1 MQIMPADNLTEQLFA
16 EIVLKGVCPVKQLS
30 DNKSPINSTYDPF
43 QQDHMMHVKVDH
55 HFIKEKLDI
64 GDFCTPNTL
73 SAQLDTSSGKATPR
87 HISANSK
94 TSWTW
99 MKMSLFCLF
108 SIVYI
113 FAPAGLSISSNG
125 FTDIRPFTLSSL
137 HLLYSSTAYLHC
149 NNKDHRRSSI
159 HQVSKPRP
167 FTLLLIPLLNFPFSC
182 AGLPL
187 PVSA

>member
-1 MQIMPADNLTEQLFA
+1 MYSVTSKVQRTMGFYSDRMLNSDKRSTQMQIMPADNLTEQLFA
-16 EIVLKGVCPVKQLS
+16 EILLKGVCPVKQLS

-43 QQDHMMHVKVDH
+43 QHDHMMHVKVDH

-99 MKMSLFCLF
+99 MKMSLFVCF
-108 SIVYI
+108 Q
-113 FAPAGLSISSNG
+113 LS
-125 FTDIRPFTLSSL
+125 T
-137 HLLYSSTAYLHC
+137 Y
-149 NNKDHRRSSI
+149 
-159 HQVSKPRP
+159 
-167 FTLLLIPLLNFPFSC
+167 
-182 AGLPL
+182 LPL
-187 PVSA
+187 QV